1 MKNFK
6 GASSDEGLLKAEAKI
21 QQEIVM
27 YYRNTFC
34 LKHHKPRSMIFSIPN
49 EGRGAASLQLMA
61 TGLYP
66 GCADLMI
73 VHRWAKPGHDPPF
86 NTACN
91 EIVFIECKAEAGVQ
105 SDKQKAFERHCGE
118 MGITYHIVRS
128 LDEFKQVLQ
137 NL

>member
-1 MKNFK
+1 MRNFK
-6 GASSDEGLLKAEAKI
+6 GASSDESLFKAEAKI

-27 YYRNTFC
+27 YYRNSFC

-66 GCADLMI
+66 GCGDLF
-73 VHRWAKPGHDPPF
+73 VLHR
-86 NTACN
+86 TAHCERCI
-91 EIVFIECKAEAGVQ
+91 EINAIRSILLFFECKSEVGVQ
-105 SDKQKAFERHCGE
+105 SDKQKAFQEHCE
-118 MGITYHIVRS
+118 AMGIGYHIVRS
-128 LDEFKQVLQ
+128 LDEFKQVIE